1 MKKTKALFMA
11 MIIAITLLGFSGT
24 SLAFDMSKITS
35 KPVELVKYIAKK
47 LGFGDSD
54 KEKPK
59 ETKPA
64 QKLTVKEPA
73 ESTYNS
79 DSNNVSFNYNAI
91 DLNRSVSA
99 DGFSEA
105 YGLQNDSEKINY
117 YYGNEGWHFRIDS
130 RTGEIIAP
138 FAYE

>member
-24 SLAFDMSKITS
+24 SMAFDMSKITA
-35 KPVELVKYIAKK
+35 KPVEFVKYIAKK

-54 KEKPK
+54 EEKPK

-64 QKLTVKEPA
+64 RELAVKEPA
-73 ESTYNS
+73 EATYNS
-79 DSNNVSFNYNAI
+79 DINNVSFNYNAI
-91 DLNRSVSA
+91 DLNPSVSA

-105 YGLQNDSEKINY
+105 YGLQNDSEKIKYANTISTKSIKLLL
-117 YYGNEGWHFRIDS
+117 W
-130 RTGEIIAP
+130 
-138 FAYE
+138 